1 MRQSVGPGHAAR
13 VNRRER
19 CNLGA
24 KAVRRY
30 QSIRSQWDYGALKE
44 VNELSRLQH
53 SYLIK
58 LKEGLASVEA
68 SC

>member
-1 MRQSVGPGHAAR
+1 MRQSVDPGHAAR

-19 CNLGA
+19 CNLSA

-30 QSIRSQWDYGALKE
+30 QSVRSQWDYGALKE
-44 VNELSRLQH
+44 VNELFRLQH

-58 LKEGLASVEA
+58 LMEGVASVEA